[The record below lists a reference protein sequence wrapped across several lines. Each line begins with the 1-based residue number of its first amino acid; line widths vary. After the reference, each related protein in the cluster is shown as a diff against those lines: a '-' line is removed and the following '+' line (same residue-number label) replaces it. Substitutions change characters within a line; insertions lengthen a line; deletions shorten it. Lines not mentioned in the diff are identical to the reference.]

1 MPLDT
6 REISVAGDNWQK
18 TMPAL
23 TDLSRVRAIL
33 DRDRAWAAYAL
44 GDLSPHLVGQCS
56 WYAPLGGSAA
66 LVLLYRGFSPP
77 IVFAIGA
84 AGDVAPLLRELDA
97 PGISLHVQP
106 HVLTPLESVYRP
118 TAIRRM
124 WRMVVEPSSFRPVS
138 SAGVVSLDASDLGAV
153 NALYERGR
161 LNGEGPTFFHASM
174 LEQGMFRAIR
184 EGGDLIAVAGT
195 HLHSAELGVCT
206 IGNIY
211 TRPDRRRRG
220 LAARATSAVV
230 SDAIAQRIGT
240 IVLNVGQENAGARRV
255 YEQLGFRCYCEFVEG
270 EAVALRTNRARHR
283 AVADQVPAPKPGHGS

>member
-1 MPLDT
+1 
-6 REISVAGDNWQK
+6 
-18 TMPAL
+18 MPAL

-56 WYAPLGGSAA
+56 WYAPLDGSAA
-66 LVLLYRGFSPP
+66 LVLLYRGFNPP
-77 IVFAIGA
+77 IVFAIGPA
-84 AGDVAPLLRELDA
+84 ADVAPLFRELDA
-97 PGISLHVQP
+97 PEISLHVQP
-106 HVLTPLESVYRP
+106 HVLTLLKSAYRP
-118 TAIRRM
+118 TDIRPM
-124 WRMVVEPSSFRPVS
+124 WRMAVEPSSFRPVS
-138 SAGVVSLDASDLGAV
+138 TAGVISLDASDLGAV

-161 LNGEGPTFFHASM
+161 LNGDGPTFFHPSM
-174 LEQGMFRAIR
+174 LEQGMFRGIR

-230 SDAIAQRIGT
+230 SDAVAQGIGT
-240 IVLNVGQENAGARRV
+240 IVLNVGQENVGARRL
-255 YEQLGFRCYCEFVEG
+255 YEQLGFRSYCEFVEG
-270 EAVALRTNRARHR
+270 EAVSRLTKRSSLTRT
-283 AVADQVPAPKPGHGS
+283 

>member
-1 MPLDT
+1 
-6 REISVAGDNWQK
+6 
-18 TMPAL
+18 MPAL

-56 WYAPLGGSAA
+56 WYAPLDGSAA
-66 LVLLYRGFSPP
+66 LVLLYRGFNPP

-84 AGDVAPLLRELDA
+84 AADVAPLFRELDA
-97 PGISLHVQP
+97 PEISLHVEP
-106 HVLTPLESVYRP
+106 HALTPLESAYRP
-118 TAIRRM
+118 TDIRTM
-124 WRMVVEPSSFRPVS
+124 WRMAVEPSSFRPVPTT
-138 SAGVVSLDASDLGAV
+138 GVISLEASDLGAV

-161 LNGEGPTFFHASM
+161 LNGDGPTFFHPSM
-174 LEQGMFRAIR
+174 LEQGMFRGIR

-195 HLHSAELGVCT
+195 HLHSAELDVCT

-230 SDAIAQRIGT
+230 SDAVAQGIGT
-240 IVLNVGQENAGARRV
+240 IVLNVGQENLGARRL
-255 YEQLGFRCYCEFVEG
+255 YEQLGFRSHCEFVEG
-270 EAVALRTNRARHR
+270 EAVSRLTKRSSLTRA
-283 AVADQVPAPKPGHGS
+283 